1 MHGNKKMGMDEGEV
15 LHGIMGILISV
26 AATAAAAAAIATL
39 EEVAK
44 SVRWA

>member
-1 MHGNKKMGMDEGEV
+1 MGMDEGEV
-15 LHGIMGILISV
+15 LHGIIGIPISV

-44 SVRWA
+44 SVRWT